1 MTILSKNGEF
11 RLPGQQSP
19 FQSSALFV
27 IPAGGKAEDQQHH
40 SRSAQR
46 DSHRKGFG
54 AFTHRIHKHR
64 KDAPRVQQ
72 QVEHPQ
78 HSLAAFHS
86 QVNVPFIGGGG
97 SFFRPAFGV
106 EPLVQQRQKPH

>member
-27 IPAGGKAEDQQHH
+27 IPAGSKAEDQQHH

-78 HSLAAFHS
+78 HSLAAS
-86 QVNVPFIGGGG
+86 AQL
-97 SFFRPAFGV
+97 
-106 EPLVQQRQKPH
+106 LVWNPWYSSAKNHTNARMAENRNRTLPWAI